1 MEGEAECDE
10 HWSLEKIEETMK
22 KLDENSTAK
31 EQVDLLSKFVGD
43 KSELEFE
50 EDFFS
55 MTIFSYLKSN
65 SKVWDKEHGFG
76 WGIKAEKQA

>member
-31 EQVDLLSKFVGD
+31 E
-43 KSELEFE
+43 
-50 EDFFS
+50 
-55 MTIFSYLKSN
+55 
-65 SKVWDKEHGFG
+65 
-76 WGIKAEKQA
+76 